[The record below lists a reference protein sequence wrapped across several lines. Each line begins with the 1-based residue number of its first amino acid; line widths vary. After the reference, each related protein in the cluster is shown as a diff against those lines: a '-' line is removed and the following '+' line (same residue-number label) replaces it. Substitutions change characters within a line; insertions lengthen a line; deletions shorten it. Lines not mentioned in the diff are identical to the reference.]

1 MKKVELLAPA
11 GSMES
16 LYAAV
21 QAGADAVYLGGN
33 KFSARAYASNFDDE
47 NMEKAVEY
55 CHIYGVKVYVTL
67 NTLLKEMEIEEAL
80 QYAKFL
86 YKAGVDG
93 LIIQDTGLACL
104 LREQVPD
111 LELHAST
118 QMTVHNIEGAKLL
131 KELGFKRIVL
141 SRIKPMTKNI
151 MVTF

>member
-80 QYAKFL
+80 Q
-86 YKAGVDG
+86 
-93 LIIQDTGLACL
+93 
-104 LREQVPD
+104 
-111 LELHAST
+111 
-118 QMTVHNIEGAKLL
+118 
-131 KELGFKRIVL
+131 
-141 SRIKPMTKNI
+141 
-151 MVTF
+151 